1 MAEPSEPVNGYNDGT
16 AFAYFSLFK
25 NRKTDISMEKTD
37 NLDYGKVFHLLSFKS
52 NKTVNID
59 E

>member
-1 MAEPSEPVNGYNDGT
+1 VNTCNDGT

-37 NLDYGKVFHLLSFKS
+37 NLDYGKVFHLLSFES